1 LKEVSQIVS
10 NKDHRRKVGLDI
22 GTFREFKGNTHW
34 NMFVYIE
41 LAELIAKR
49 LNEDMKT
56 IFIQNAQGINSTS
69 TYLSSINQQLQKAEF
84 NLSKATTL
92 SGNNIIKVVKSE
104 TANIGKIV
112 QELGKVQNSMDTKIK
127 GIHSKILETTS
138 DTKEAIIEHL
148 ETVFRDLNERN
159 EATQSVITNDIK
171 ELKDY
176 STKKIEDVFSQNQEL
191 GKSNSE
197 SFTKLTEGVSGVQ
210 SGVDEVKE
218 RISNFQEANSNIL
231 DDLQGAIVN
240 EFQEGVG
247 ALMKQNLDESKSSK
261 TFLNEQKK
269 EIIKQIDESVEN
281 FSSILEATNEHMD
294 KVNENVNSAVS
305 HSEKELKKELNK
317 EIADMRSILST
328 IRSDIELMKSVLTKV
343 DSKIH

>member
-1 LKEVSQIVS
+1 
-10 NKDHRRKVGLDI
+10 
-22 GTFREFKGNTHW
+22 
-34 NMFVYIE
+34 MFVYIE